1 MKRLKKKIYYC
12 LQQINKKITNP
23 RYAKEHYRSFIWK
36 KNWKSVKQSEITTY
50 QPKTFENPNIVDKKS
65 VITEHPKTSH
75 KLSKTIRQAE
85 KVGSNNSLYSDTKIC
100 KNNKA
105 RTCF

>member
-1 MKRLKKKIYYC
+1 MKEKLKISKTIRNNY
-12 LQQINKKITNP
+12 LST
-23 RYAKEHYRSFIWK
+23 
-36 KNWKSVKQSEITTY
+36 KN
-50 QPKTFENPNIVDKKS
+50 FENPNIVDKKS